1 MKTLKKIDIHAHA
14 IAFLGLTPDHKATGF
29 PFPNAE
35 DMIRYYDELGIE
47 RGVLLPMVSPEA
59 QWFTTTSEEMK
70 WLSDQHPERFSW
82 FCNVDPRAGD
92 NSPGADLGYLLEHY
106 KKLGA
111 RGLGELTANI
121 YADDPRMDNLFG
133 CCAALGLPV
142 IIHIAP
148 KEGGYYGIVDDL
160 HLPRIERMLK
170 KHPKLRLLGHSQAFW
185 SEISADNTDDTRC
198 GYPTGK
204 VTEGRIPKL
213 MREYGNLCCDLSA
226 GSGANAMMRDPEFA
240 AGFFTEFADRIYY
253 GCDICGPNHP
263 FAAKFSDFLAGLMD
277 SKMITEEVYDKI
289 CRGNAEK
296 LLGL

>member
-1 MKTLKKIDIHAHA
+1 MKPLKKIDIHAHA
-14 IAFLGLTPDHKATGF
+14 IAFPGLTPDHKATGF

-35 DMIRYYDELGIE
+35 DMIRYYDGLGIE

-59 QWFTTTSEEMK
+59 QWFTTSSEEMK
-70 WLSDQHPERFSW
+70 WLSDQHPGRFSW

-121 YADDPRMDNLFG
+121 YAGDPRMDNLFG

-142 IIHIAP
+142 TIHIAP

-170 KHPKLRLLGHSQAFW
+170 KHPDLKLLGHSQAFW
-185 SEISADNTDDTRC
+185 SEISADNTDETRG

-204 VTEGRIPKL
+204 VTEGRVPKL
-213 MREYGNLCCDLSA
+213 MREYPNLCCDLSA

-240 AGFFTEFADRIYY
+240 AGFLTEFADRIYY

-263 FAAKFSDFLAGLMD
+263 FAAKFSDFLAGLAD